1 MSTNKRSDK
10 YNMRYLGDQVL
21 MRDRKIASGSI
32 KEIIRE
38 IDMIEEEEKYIKEK
52 FMDQA
57 NLASQKRKSK
67 MNCDRNKNSK
77 LVPLATRVVQILAL
91 NF

>member
-1 MSTNKRSDK
+1 
-10 YNMRYLGDQVL
+10 
-21 MRDRKIASGSI
+21 
-32 KEIIRE
+32 
-38 IDMIEEEEKYIKEK
+38 
-52 FMDQA
+52 MDQA